1 MNVIVTGGSGFIGT
15 NLVQSLLDKPGVNVV
30 NIDIKRP
37 SNNAHYSNWVS
48 CDICE
53 YVSIEKIFSKFTPSI
68 VVHLAARTDL
78 NGRTIEDYS
87 ANTDG
92 VVNIIK
98 CCNLFPE
105 VKRVI
110 FASSMLVCRLGY
122 IPGRDDDYCPTTAYG
137 ESKVLGEKM
146 VKSSIC
152 NDLEWIIVRPT
163 SLWGPWFDKPYK
175 NFFDVVRAGYFMF
188 PNGYKIQRSYGF
200 IDNSI
205 DQLNCLM
212 FTENNSALYRVFYLA
227 DQIPIDISDWAN
239 QIISV
244 SKKGRIFRPYRWVLK
259 IIALVG
265 DLLEFLGFK
274 NLPMTSFRLNNML
287 TSAVFDMT
295 DLHKICGDQ
304 RYSSQQGVEKTIKWI
319 ES

>member
-1 MNVIVTGGSGFIGT
+1 MNIIVTGGSGFIGT
-15 NLVQSLLDKPGVNVV
+15 NLVQFLLDEPDVNVV

-37 SNNAHYSNWVS
+37 RNNAHYSSWTS
-48 CDICE
+48 CDICDYE
-53 YVSIEKIFSKFTPSI
+53 SLEKIFFEFTPSI

-78 NGRTIEDYS
+78 TGRTLEDYS

-92 VVNIIK
+92 VANIIK
-98 CCNLFPE
+98 CCNSVPD

-122 IPGRDDDYCPTTAYG
+122 IPGGGNDYCPTTVYG
-137 ESKVLGEKM
+137 ESKVLGEKL
-146 VKSSIC
+146 VKSSIF
-152 NDLEWIIVRPT
+152 NGLEWIIVRPT

-200 IDNSI
+200 IGNSI
-205 DQLNCLM
+205 DQLSCLM
-212 FTENNSALYRVFYLA
+212 RTENNNALYSVFYLA
-227 DQIPIDISDWAN
+227 DYIPIEISDWAK

-244 SKKGRIFRPYRWVLK
+244 SKKGRIFRPYWLVLK
-259 IIALVG
+259 ILALVG
-265 DLLEFLGFK
+265 DLLKYLGFK
-274 NLPMTSFRLNNML
+274 NIPMTSFRLNNML
-287 TSAVFDMT
+287 TSAVYDTT
-295 DLHKICGDQ
+295 DLRMICGDQ

-319 ES
+319 ER